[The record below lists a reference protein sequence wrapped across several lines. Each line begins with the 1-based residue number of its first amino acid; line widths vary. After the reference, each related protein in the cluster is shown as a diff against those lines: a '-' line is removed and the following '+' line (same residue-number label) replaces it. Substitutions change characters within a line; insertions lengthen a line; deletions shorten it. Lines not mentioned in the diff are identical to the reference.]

1 MNSNAFEKH
10 NIIVLLKKAVR
21 KAKKILPREEIH
33 KKKVSLKSKNG
44 NNGNVLLAYKIEPFL
59 LKGEALDT
67 LLKKH
72 TNYWESLQMA
82 NTFLDLG
89 YDVDVISYLNDR
101 FIPRKAYQL
110 YINARTN
117 FQRIAERLNSEC
129 IKIVHL
135 ETAHWL
141 FNNCEAHKRYLALQR
156 KRGLTLK
163 TRKLIKENWAI
174 ESADC
179 ATMLGNN
186 FTLSTYVYA
195 NKTIFNLPVPAV
207 QVYPW
212 QEDKDY
218 EACRKRFLW
227 LGSEA
232 LVNKGLDLV
241 LDTFSNMPD
250 FELIVCGPIEKES
263 DFREAFYKEL
273 YQSKNIK
280 TAGWVDITSRQ
291 FGEIAK
297 SCVGLIYPSCSEGQ
311 AGAVVTCLQAGII
324 PIVSYESGVNVD
336 DSGILLNKCSTEEI
350 TSAVKEISNRPES
363 ELRNMSRKAWEYAR
377 ENHTREKYAIEFK
390 RVIQEIISKYDTVR
404 LGRLYAKLNLVA
416 VSKPFIYRFESYAGR

>member
-1 MNSNAFEKH
+1 MNSNAPGKYEVNTFLRK
-10 NIIVLLKKAVR
+10 VVR
-21 KAKKILPREEIH
+21 KVRKMLPKEDIHNKKI
-33 KKKVSLKSKNG
+33 VSLKTKNG
-44 NNGNVLLAYKIEPFL
+44 NNGNILLAYRIEPFL

-82 NTFLDLG
+82 NTFLDIG
-89 YDVDVISYLNDR
+89 YDVDVISYLNER
-101 FIPRKAYQL
+101 LIPKKSYQI

-117 FQRIAERLNSEC
+117 FQKIAERLNSNC

-141 FNNCEAHKRYLALQR
+141 FNNCEAHKRYLSLQR

-163 TRKLIKENWAI
+163 TRKIIRENWAI

-186 FTLSTYVYA
+186 FTKSTYAYA
-195 NKTIFNLPVPAV
+195 NKTIFTLPVPAV

-218 EACRKRFLW
+218 EACRNRFLW

-232 LVNKGLDLV
+232 LVNKGLDLA
-241 LDTFSNMPD
+241 LETFSNMPD

-273 YQSKNIK
+273 YQTANIK
-280 TAGWVDITSRQ
+280 TVGWVDIASRQ
-291 FGEIAK
+291 FSEFAK

-311 AGAVVTCLQAGII
+311 SGAVITCLQAGLI
-324 PIVSYESGVNVD
+324 PIVSYESGVDAHDFGLV
-336 DSGILLNKCSTEEI
+336 LNDCTVEEI
-350 TSAVKEISNRPES
+350 ECNVRSISERPIE
-363 ELRNMSRKAWEYAR
+363 ELKKMSRSAWEFAR
-377 ENHTREKYAIEFK
+377 ENNTKEN
-390 RVIQEIISKYDTVR
+390 
-404 LGRLYAKLNLVA
+404 YAKVFRSTMERIILKEA
-416 VSKPFIYRFESYAGR
+416 VLRHGKNTNTMEE